1 MGAQTWIASRVVKQ
15 ALLVAAIVL
24 ALRLPFLN
32 QAIQGDDLYYL
43 YGAEHAQIEPLHP
56 DHAKYLFQGDLV
68 EMRGHS
74 HPPLNS
80 WILGALLWACGDV
93 REVPFHLAYSIF
105 SLMAALAMLSLA
117 RRFTDKPLLATLL
130 FIAVPA
136 FVVNGNSLESDLP
149 FLALWMLA
157 ITWFVKGVE
166 DDSRLALLGSALAAS
181 MAALDAYQAVFI
193 VPILAYFLWQ
203 KNNRSAL
210 AWCVIFAAPI
220 AIGAWQIY
228 GRITGGAMPA
238 VVLWDYMQKYGWQLA
253 TQKVKN
259 AAALIVH
266 SAWIVSPLLIRGNR
280 WHWIL
285 GGVAATAGAFYDPN
299 PMFWASL
306 GLGVVVLSSCL
317 KKSFLEAWVL
327 IFFAG
332 AFVVFFA
339 GSARYLL
346 PIAAPL
352 AILAVNRCTPRMIG
366 VGFALQIALSVGF
379 TIVNYQTWD
388 AYRQFAKQ
396 LAPEAA
402 QRRVW
407 VDHDWGL
414 RYYLESEGALAVP
427 KGQTF
432 AVGDVV
438 VSRYGDMPARPES
451 WQPIAQLI
459 IVPRIPLRL
468 FSRNERSAYSV
479 ASHGLW
485 PFEVSNAAVDN
496 VGAWIVGERKADL
509 SWVTAADQQQI
520 LRGLSLDG
528 WTAAEATVL
537 LKRAPGPLRADFSI
551 HEKSLART
559 VKLLVDGKTVAEQT
573 YPGPGA
579 YSLSA
584 PIPGDSPSL
593 TVTLAV
599 DKTFSVPGDGRQL
612 GILVQGIGFK
622 P

>member
-1 MGAQTWIASRVVKQ
+1 VVKE
-15 ALLVAAIVL
+15 ALAIVAIVL
-24 ALRLPFLN
+24 ALRLPFLD

-43 YGAEHAQIEPLHP
+43 YGAEHAQIEPLRP

-80 WILGALLWACGDV
+80 WILGALLWALGDV

-105 SLMAALAMLSLA
+105 SIIAALAMLSLA
-117 RRFTDKPLLATLL
+117 RRFCDRPFLATLL

-157 ITWFVKGVE
+157 VAWFVKGVE
-166 DDSRLALLGSALAAS
+166 ENSVLALIGSALAAAI
-181 MAALDAYQAVFI
+181 AALDAYQAVFI
-193 VPILAYFLWQ
+193 VPILGFYLWR
-203 KNNRSAL
+203 KRNRNVL
-210 AWCVIFAAPI
+210 AWRVIFAAPI
-220 AIGAWQIY
+220 AIGAWQVY
-228 GRITGGAMPA
+228 GRVTSGAMPA
-238 VVLWDYMQKYGWQLA
+238 TVLWDYMRKYGWQVLA
-253 TQKVKN
+253 QKVKN

-280 WHWIL
+280 LNWIL
-285 GGVAATAGAFYDPN
+285 GAIAAIGGAFYDPN

-306 GLGVVVLSSCL
+306 GLGVVVLSSCFR
-317 KKSFLEAWVL
+317 KNFLEAWVL

-332 AFVVFFA
+332 ALVVFFA

-346 PIAAPL
+346 PIAAPV
-352 AILAVNRCTPRMIG
+352 AILAANRCSTPMLRI
-366 VGFALQIALSVGF
+366 GFALEMALSVGLA
-379 TIVNYQTWD
+379 IVNYQTWG
-388 AYRQFAKQ
+388 AYRQFARS

-402 QRRVW
+402 QTRLW

-427 KGQTF
+427 TGQTF
-432 AVGDVV
+432 ATGDVV
-438 VSRYGDMPARPES
+438 VSKKPHPEG
-451 WQPIAQLI
+451 QLI
-459 IVPRIPLRL
+459 ASLEIRPSIPLRL
-468 FSRNERSAYSV
+468 FSLNEKSAYSV
-479 ASHGLW
+479 ALHGLW
-485 PFEVSNAAVDN
+485 PFEFSNAPVDR
-496 VGAWIVGERKADL
+496 VAAYLISERKADL
-509 SWVTAADQQQI
+509 SWVTPRDQQQV
-520 LRGLSLDG
+520 LRGLSPDG

-537 LKRAPGPLRADFSI
+537 VKRTAGPLTADFTI

-559 VKLLVDGKTVAEQT
+559 IRFLADGKLVAERT
-573 YPGPGA
+573 FAAPGA

-584 PIPGDSPSL
+584 PIPGDSSAI

-612 GILVQGIGFK
+612 GILVAGIGFK

>member
-1 MGAQTWIASRVVKQ
+1 MKQ
-15 ALLVAAIVL
+15 ALAIIAIVL
-24 ALRLPFLN
+24 ALRLPFWH
-32 QAIQGDDLYYL
+32 QAVQGDDLYYL
-43 YGAEHAQIEPLHP
+43 YGAEHAQIEPAHP
-56 DHAKYLFQGDLV
+56 DHAKYLFQGDVV

-80 WILGALLWACGDV
+80 WILGALLWALGDV

-105 SLMAALAMLSLA
+105 SIIAALAMLSLA
-117 RRFTDKPLLATLL
+117 RRFCEKPFLATLL
-130 FIAVPA
+130 FVAVPA

-157 ITWFVKGVE
+157 MAWFVKGVE
-166 DDSRLALLGSALAAS
+166 EGSRAALIGSAIAAGG
-181 MAALDAYQAVFI
+181 AALDAYQAVFL
-193 VPILAYFLWQ
+193 VPILGFYLWQ
-203 KNNRSAL
+203 RGNREAL
-210 AWCVIFAAPI
+210 AWCAIFAAPV

-228 GRITGGAMPA
+228 GRVTSGAMPA
-238 VVLWDYMQKYGWQLA
+238 TVLWDYMQKYGWQLA
-253 TQKVKN
+253 GQKAKN
-259 AAALIVH
+259 AAALVVH

-280 WHWIL
+280 WNWIF
-285 GGVAATAGAFYDPN
+285 GAAAAVCGAFYDPN

-306 GLGVVVLSSCL
+306 GLGAVVLASCL
-317 KKSFLEAWVL
+317 TKEFLGAWVL

-332 AFVVFFA
+332 AVVVFFA

-352 AILAVNRCTPRMIG
+352 AMLAVNRCG
-366 VGFALQIALSVGF
+366 VSMVGAAWALQMALSVGF
-379 TIVNYQTWD
+379 AIVNYQTWG

-402 QRRVW
+402 QTRVW

-427 KGQTF
+427 RGQTF
-432 AVGDVV
+432 AAGDVV
-438 VSRYGDMPARPES
+438 VSKEAVPQGQRIASLEIRPS
-451 WQPIAQLI
+451 
-459 IVPRIPLRL
+459 IPLRL
-468 FSRNERSAYSV
+468 FSVNQKSAYSV
-479 ASHGLW
+479 ASGGLW
-485 PFEVSNAAVDN
+485 PFEFSDAPVDR
-496 VGAWIVGERKADL
+496 VGAYLISERKAEL
-509 SWVTAADQQQI
+509 SWVTPGDQQQI
-520 LRGLSLDG
+520 LRGLSPDG
-528 WTAAEATVL
+528 WTGDGATVL
-537 LKRAPGPLRADFSI
+537 LKRGRGPLRAEFSI
-551 HEKSLART
+551 HEKSPARN
-559 VKLLVDGKTVAEQT
+559 VKLLVNGDTVAERT
-573 YPGPGA
+573 FPGPGV

-584 PIPGDSPSL
+584 PVKGGSASI